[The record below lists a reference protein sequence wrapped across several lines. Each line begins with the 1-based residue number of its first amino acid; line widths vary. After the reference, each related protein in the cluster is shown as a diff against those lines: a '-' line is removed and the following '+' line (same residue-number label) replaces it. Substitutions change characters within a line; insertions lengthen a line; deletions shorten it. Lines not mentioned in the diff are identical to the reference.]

1 MSDPHMTRIWRQR
14 AIALGG
20 GLLFLAAPYVFFG
33 PRQPDMSHGLR
44 LLGWTGCIT
53 LGVIWVFA
61 FGVRTFAGADEYLRD
76 VDKTAWLWG
85 GIGGLAISA
94 PVFVFVTLG
103 GLHWLD
109 PARPFGPELGRAFA
123 LGYGLLVF
131 SQLFGYLA
139 VAAWRRWSRR

>member
-1 MSDPHMTRIWRQR
+1 MSDPHMTRIWRLR

-20 GLLFLAAPYVFFG
+20 GLMFLAAPLVFLRPG
-33 PRQPDMSHGLR
+33 QADISPEVR
-44 LLGWTGCIT
+44 LLGITGSIA
-53 LGVIWVFA
+53 LGVAWVFVFA
-61 FGVRTFAGADEYLRD
+61 TRTFSQADEYLRD

-94 PVFVFVTLG
+94 PVFAFVTLG

-109 PARPFGPELGRAFA
+109 PARPFGPDLGRAFA

-139 VAAWRRWSRR
+139 VAAWRRWAKR